1 MFGGRKKLLLVL
13 VAAFCLLF
21 AAFGTAACKDN
32 TTENDNKYTVTFMA
46 DGEVYDT
53 VEVSKNRLI
62 RNKPT
67 DPVFEDGRVFT
78 GWFRTEDFTGEWN
91 FTRAIGPYPNTR
103 ANWRWR
109 RRRVP
114 AS

>member
-67 DPVFEDGRVFT
+67 DPVFEDGGCSPVGSAPR
-78 GWFRTEDFTGEWN
+78 
-91 FTRAIGPYPNTR
+91 ILR
-103 ANWRWR
+103 ANGTF
-109 RRRVP
+109 P
-114 AS
+114 SIS

>member
-46 DGEVYDT
+46 DG
-53 VEVSKNRLI
+53 
-62 RNKPT
+62 
-67 DPVFEDGRVFT
+67 DPE
-78 GWFRTEDFTGEWN
+78 
-91 FTRAIGPYPNTR
+91 
-103 ANWRWR
+103 
-109 RRRVP
+109 
-114 AS
+114 